1 MRNINFTDL
10 IAATSIMCLL
20 LCSTLVLQIIII
32 TKATIPADQVLTE
45 MRAFREQVSAE
56 HAQSMMILDDV
67 MALVTNRNVAIK
79 VEHARNGR

>member
-10 IAATSIMCLL
+10 VAATSIMCLL

-56 HAQSMMILDDV
+56 HAQSLV
-67 MALVTNRNVAIK
+67 KLGELTALVTNRDVVMEI
-79 VEHARNGR
+79 EHARNGK